1 MAKQLN
7 VLLALQ
13 LVYAAAGA
21 LFNLVSL
28 WVSHSGA
35 PRLTDTNPILG
46 IIMMTLVAA
55 SALIGQRGYLKLFRL
70 TNLVLLVPLLL
81 GGFIKH
87 IVALTHTAE
96 ISLPSLLAVSL
107 NFVGIMVM
115 AFGLL
120 SANALLNFQKHSPQ

>member
-7 VLLALQ
+7 VWLALQ

-28 WVSHSGA
+28 WVSYFGA
-35 PRLTDTNPILG
+35 PRLTDTNPLFG
-46 IIMMTLVAA
+46 ISMMTLVLA
-55 SALIGQRGYLKLFRL
+55 SALIGQRGYLKVFGL
-70 TNLVLLVPLLL
+70 TNLVLLVPLVL

-87 IVALTHTAE
+87 MVALAHATQ
-96 ISLPSLLAVSL
+96 ISLPSLLAVSI

-120 SANALLNFQKHSPQ
+120 SANALLNSQKHSIQ